1 MCRNAIKP
9 SRMRTKARSREPV
22 AWPARVE
29 GRAFTF
35 QVGQITESKHHL
47 LIRSGSLS
55 TAYGRP
61 NNPATGNWLA
71 MRCLS
76 FSLSP
81 LTALR
86 ISTVTVLEPTGDT
99 WLMATFTVAFFP
111 LLVG

>member
-1 MCRNAIKP
+1 
-9 SRMRTKARSREPV
+9 
-22 AWPARVE
+22 
-29 GRAFTF
+29 
-35 QVGQITESKHHL
+35 
-47 LIRSGSLS
+47 
-55 TAYGRP
+55 
-61 NNPATGNWLA
+61 